1 MACCLIEVIP
11 ICGMEMGILAT
22 APNSMLGFFA
32 FEPKP
37 KGRPLTTW
45 CFVPVSQPDIERLLE
60 SDIDGFGVMV
70 P

>member
-1 MACCLIEVIP
+1 
-11 ICGMEMGILAT
+11 MGILAT